1 MEMEPGYMLKLLK
14 QDRFL
19 RADELYQVTR
29 FIGFRT
35 GRDGKLQKVTIEIF
49 DAGESTTL
57 RFHCVARTEDGRMAT
72 GNPEKTVDVAID
84 CVHWSELDN
93 AREI

>member
-1 MEMEPGYMLKLLK
+1 MGNELLK
-14 QDRFL
+14 RDPFL

-29 FIGFRT
+29 FSGFRT
-35 GRDGKLQKVTIEIF
+35 GRDGKLQEVTIEIF

-72 GNPEKTVDVAID
+72 GNPEKTVDVAIA
-84 CVHWSELDN
+84 CVHWNELD
-93 AREI
+93 ARII